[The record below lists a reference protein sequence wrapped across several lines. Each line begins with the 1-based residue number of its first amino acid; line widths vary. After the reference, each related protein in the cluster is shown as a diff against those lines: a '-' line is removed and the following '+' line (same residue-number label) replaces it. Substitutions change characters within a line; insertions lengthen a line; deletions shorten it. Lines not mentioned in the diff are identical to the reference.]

1 MNFPDPFSRS
11 VQTLTS
17 LTGRFSFLSCLGENI
32 LTGIEDCEI
41 GPTTIVCCAR
51 IKTKIFKTTTNDS
64 NIYLKGQFSTVSI
77 SNQRFFL
84 LLLNFAPWLV
94 KKLAPASQPIRW
106 KTKNHRNLVIRV
118 FRRFKQFAY
127 FALSSYW
134 FMKIWCKAL
143 FWLVARITGF
153 GIFGHS
159 VETVLCTP
167 FEKKYLGPN
176 PDHSK
181 Y

>member
-64 NIYLKGQFSTVSI
+64 NIYLKEQFSTVSI

-84 LLLNFAPWLV
+84 FLLNFAPWLV
-94 KKLAPASQPIRW
+94 KNSRQSLNQSGEKLKTIATWSFVFSGASSSLLISLWVLTGLW
-106 KTKNHRNLVIRV
+106 KSDVKL
-118 FRRFKQFAY
+118 Y
-127 FALSSYW
+127 F
-134 FMKIWCKAL
+134 
-143 FWLVARITGF
+143 
-153 GIFGHS
+153 
-159 VETVLCTP
+159 
-167 FEKKYLGPN
+167 
-176 PDHSK
+176 D
-181 Y
+181 

>member
-1 MNFPDPFSRS
+1 MGRFRSGSLRYLRRTHFCILVHEKLLQVTKIPRLTYATYVLPPVNFPDPFSRS

-64 NIYLKGQFSTVSI
+64 NIYLKEQFSTVSI

-84 LLLNFAPWLV
+84 LLLNFAP
-94 KKLAPASQPIRW
+94 
-106 KTKNHRNLVIRV
+106 
-118 FRRFKQFAY
+118 
-127 FALSSYW
+127 
-134 FMKIWCKAL
+134 
-143 FWLVARITGF
+143 
-153 GIFGHS
+153 
-159 VETVLCTP
+159 
-167 FEKKYLGPN
+167 
-176 PDHSK
+176 
-181 Y
+181 